1 VSTPFVPQT
10 RTHGTHDDPFGVTD
24 ALARAAQRR
33 GGIQAELRR
42 LPPSGDSW
50 VERRRQRLLAAYVF
64 ASDAELAR

>member
-1 VSTPFVPQT
+1 VSIPTVPPA
-10 RTHGTHDDPFGVTD
+10 RSHGTHDPFGVTD

-42 LPPSGDSW
+42 LPPSSDRW

-64 ASDAELAR
+64 AADQELAR